1 MSKPEAVIKRTFYN
15 IYPIRFRIKKKQL
28 DRSSFNR
35 KLFIDLCTNLK
46 KVEIRRDHLLQAV
59 GIDVTAFEDLYFHII
74 ENLLNLS
81 FNKEQLN
88 LLHTYLY
95 ELSPN
100 DEWDGFIE
108 LKIGNT
114 MRKFN
119 IKEPKQVWE
128 ILQLIK

>member
-1 MSKPEAVIKRTFYN
+1 MSKPEAVIRRTFHN
-15 IYPIRFRIKKKQL
+15 IYPISFRIKKKQL

-46 KVEIRRDHLLQAV
+46 KVEIRRDHLMQAV

-74 ENLLNLS
+74 EGLLNLS
-81 FNKEQLN
+81 FNKEQLK

-100 DEWDGFIE
+100 EEWDGYIE
-108 LKIGNT
+108 LKIGET
-114 MRKFN
+114 TKKYN
-119 IKEPKQVWE
+119 IKEPKDVWDV
-128 ILQLIK
+128 LQKIA